1 MLITASFLA
10 PYALLAL
17 RFITAIVFFS
27 SGSSHAQKPA
37 ERGKQI
43 GMSPGATRV
52 LGIVEII
59 GAFSIALGLYA
70 QLGAFLIMVVMLGAM
85 HRKIF
90 IWKTGFYADKGYGW
104 HYDLTWFIAAAVIFA
119 TGGGSLRLL

>member
-1 MLITASFLA
+1 MLIPAIPLT

-17 RFITAIVFFS
+17 RLITAIVFFS
-27 SGSSHAQKPA
+27 SGRSHAQKPA

-43 GMSPGATRV
+43 GMSSSATRV

-59 GAFSIALGLYA
+59 GALSIALGLYA
-70 QLGAFLIMVVMLGAM
+70 QLGALLIMVVMLGAM

-119 TGGGSLRLL
+119 TGGESLTLL